1 MDDAMSVGLQEELIA
16 DLTMELSKEPTF
28 DAELLSAKVVSAIK
42 EVVRARK
49 YPKYYTNEYINSD
62 LVDYYSNI
70 RNIALY
76 DYNLA
81 GAEGQTSASE
91 NGVSRNYVDR
101 KSLFAG
107 VLPIA
112 SF

>member
-1 MDDAMSVGLQEELIA
+1 MDELMNVGLQDELIA
-16 DLTMELSKEPTF
+16 DLTTELSKEPTF
-28 DAELLSAKVVSAIK
+28 DAELLKAKVVNAIR

-49 YPKYYTNEYINSD
+49 YPKYYGREYLSED
-62 LVDYYSNI
+62 LYDYYSNI

-76 DYNLA
+76 DYNLS

-91 NGVSRNYVDR
+91 NGTSRSYVDR

-107 VLPIA
+107 IIPIA
-112 SF
+112 RF

>member
-49 YPKYYTNEYINSD
+49 YPKYYTE
-62 LVDYYSNI
+62 LKVNI
-70 RNIALY
+70 L
-76 DYNLA
+76 
-81 GAEGQTSASE
+81 
-91 NGVSRNYVDR
+91 
-101 KSLFAG
+101 
-107 VLPIA
+107 
-112 SF
+112 

>member
-16 DLTMELSKEPTF
+16 DLTTELSKEPTF

-49 YPKYYTNEYINSD
+49 YPKYYTDEQITAD
-62 LVDYYSNI
+62 LCNFYSNA

-76 DYNLA
+76 DYNQI
-81 GAEGQTSASE
+81 GAEFQQSSSE
-91 NGVSRNYVDR
+91 NGTSRSYTDR
-101 KSLFAG
+101 KSLFNG
-107 VLPIA
+107 VIPLCRV
-112 SF
+112 

>member
-16 DLTMELSKEPTF
+16 DLTTELSKEPTF

-49 YPKYYTNEYINSD
+49 YPKYYTYEQITAD
-62 LVDYYSNI
+62 LYNFYSNA

-76 DYNLA
+76 DYNQI
-81 GAEGQTSASE
+81 GAEFQQSSSE
-91 NGVSRNYVDR
+91 NGTSRSYTDR
-101 KSLFAG
+101 KSLFNG
-107 VLPIA
+107 VIPLCRV
-112 SF
+112 

>member
-1 MDDAMSVGLQEELIA
+1 MDEVMNVGLQEELIS
-16 DLTMELSKEPTF
+16 DLTTELSKEPTF
-28 DAELLSAKVVSAIK
+28 DAELLKAKVVSAIK
-42 EVVRARK
+42 EVARARK
-49 YPKYYTNEYINSD
+49 YPKYYARNYVSED
-62 LVDYYSNI
+62 LYDYYTNI

-107 VLPIA
+107 IIPIA
-112 SF
+112 MF